1 MDKQRAFTNVKNSLK
16 FILHFLMSILLLM
29 GEMHES
35 FKFAHGIQCGECA
48 RQMSMLRNKECCNQN
63 VKRLSICMFQKM
75 LGV

>member
-16 FILHFLMSILLLM
+16 FILLFLMSILLLM

-48 RQMSMLRNKECCNQN
+48 RQMSMLRNKECCQS
-63 VKRLSICMFQKM
+63 KCQKA
-75 LGV
+75 LNLHVSEDAW